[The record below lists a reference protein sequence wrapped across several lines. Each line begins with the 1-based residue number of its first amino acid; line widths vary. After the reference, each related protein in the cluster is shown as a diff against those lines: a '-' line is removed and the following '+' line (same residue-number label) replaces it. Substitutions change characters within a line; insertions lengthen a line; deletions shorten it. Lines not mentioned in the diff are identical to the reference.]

1 MAVPPFINV
10 GKVRMTLQAFIIL
23 MCGVVVALS
32 TVAAALFMR
41 KPLMLI
47 YSAIVLGAFMFIS
60 YTVNCTVV
68 GKCTTL
74 SWIFVG
80 FYIFYTVVMLASGA
94 FLMSV
99 AKMIRR

>member
-10 GKVRMTLQAFIIL
+10 GKVRMTLQAFIVL

-47 YSAIVLGAFMFIS
+47 YSAIVLGTFMFIS

-68 GKCTTL
+68 GKCTVL

-80 FYIFYTVVMLASGA
+80 FYVFYTIVMLATSV
-94 FLMSV
+94 FL
-99 AKMIRR
+99 ANLARMIK